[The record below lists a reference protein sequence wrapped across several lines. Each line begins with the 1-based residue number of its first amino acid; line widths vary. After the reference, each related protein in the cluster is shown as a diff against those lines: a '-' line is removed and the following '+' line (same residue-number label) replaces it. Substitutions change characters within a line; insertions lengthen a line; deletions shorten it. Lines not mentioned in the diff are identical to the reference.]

1 MATFLKGG
9 LNDYVVIQYHLF
21 KAGFDWPFLCLVLQL
36 WIRFLPAPPVV
47 ASTDQSLMAMFV
59 NSGRVFY
66 AAWSPGFVVQ
76 STLLVRA
83 EPFLIDR
90 RPIPLS
96 QHSALKTD
104 DDKAA
109 VVRNGYLSERSIQTG
124 GGDMAVKS
132 RRPKPIFRP

>member
-1 MATFLKGG
+1 
-9 LNDYVVIQYHLF
+9 
-21 KAGFDWPFLCLVLQL
+21 
-36 WIRFLPAPPVV
+36 
-47 ASTDQSLMAMFV
+47 MAMFV

-109 VVRNGYLSERSIQTG
+109 VIRNGYLSERSIQTG
-124 GGDMAVKS
+124 LGDMAVKVRKVRDPKRDGVCNPVPNVS
-132 RRPKPIFRP
+132 IPPKPSGYAQHSASRYK